1 MSLQAKIVKKLLP
14 LRFSGWS
21 EGTIANQRAR
31 QERSTKF
38 ARLPADVRCRPDDAG
53 GVPAEWIEAPD
64 PGPGLI
70 LYLHGGAYALG
81 SINTHREF
89 VARLASAAGER
100 CLVLNYRLAPEHPY
114 PAALED
120 AIAAFHWLQTQ
131 DYDPSQIIIAG
142 DSSGGGLALAIL
154 LALRDAGEPL
164 PAGAVCISPWTDLA
178 ATGASIKSK
187 ANVERILDPGSLEK
201 YAKYY
206 ASEQDLTN
214 PLISPHYAD
223 LSGLPPILIQVGA
236 DEILLD
242 DARRCAARAQEA
254 GVTVT
259 LEVWDEM
266 FHVFQLVSFLPEA
279 KEAVEHISEFVS
291 RNFKRSE

>member
-1 MSLQAKIVKKLLP
+1 MQSQA
-14 LRFSGWS
+14 
-21 EGTIANQRAR
+21 E
-31 QERSTKF
+31 
-38 ARLPADVRCRPDDAG
+38 
-53 GVPAEWIEAPD
+53 
-64 PGPGLI
+64 
-70 LYLHGGAYALG
+70 
-81 SINTHREF
+81 
-89 VARLASAAGER
+89 
-100 CLVLNYRLAPEHPY
+100 
-114 PAALED
+114 
-120 AIAAFHWLQTQ
+120 
-131 DYDPSQIIIAG
+131 
-142 DSSGGGLALAIL
+142 
-154 LALRDAGEPL
+154 
-164 PAGAVCISPWTDLA
+164 
-178 ATGASIKSK
+178 
-187 ANVERILDPGSLEK
+187 VERILDPDSLER

-206 ASEQDLTN
+206 AGEHDLTN

-223 LSGLPPILIQVGA
+223 LGGLPPILIQVGA